1 MFVTLLTCIDRL
13 LAIVKLG
20 IGGKPV
26 YVLVRAVSDRPSID
40 PVVKDTGK
48 DKKNHMLY
56 TFYQVVY
63 SKISSFSY
71 CRFRL

>member
-1 MFVTLLTCIDRL
+1 MMLLTCIGRL

-48 DKKNHMLY
+48 DTNKKNHMVY
-56 TFYQVVY
+56 TFYQVNIAY
-63 SKISSFSY
+63 SKM
-71 CRFRL
+71 